1 MLEGGE
7 ENRMETFFVRSW
19 RALALRGTAALA
31 FGLAALVW
39 PAVTLSSLVMVF
51 GTYALADG
59 VLAISGA
66 THQRRPALAW
76 LLAFEGAVGVVAGL
90 AALLWTDATVVAL
103 TRLVA
108 AWALVT
114 GAFELGLAVRLRR
127 RLPVAKWLGAAG
139 ATSLVLGAL
148 AFAWPAATLA
158 VLTRLLAG
166 YALVF
171 GAAVLALALLLR
183 RFEPRRAEQPV

>member
-1 MLEGGE
+1 
-7 ENRMETFFVRSW
+7 MEIFFVRSW
-19 RALALRGTAALA
+19 RAVALRGVAALA
-31 FGLAALVW
+31 FGFAALVW
-39 PAVTLSSLVMVF
+39 PSVTIASLVMVF

-66 THQRRPALAW
+66 THQRRPGLAW
-76 LLAFEGAVGVVAGL
+76 LLALEGVVGVGVGL
-90 AALLWTDATVVAL
+90 AAVLWTDATVMAL
-103 TRLVA
+103 LRLVA

-148 AFAWPAATLA
+148 MFAWPRATLA
-158 VLTRLLAG
+158 MLTLLLAG
-166 YALVF
+166 YAMLF
-171 GAAVLALALLLR
+171 GLTMITLALLLR
-183 RFEPRRAEQPV
+183 RVERPIPGHAEAPRHPRPV

>member
-1 MLEGGE
+1 
-7 ENRMETFFVRSW
+7 MEIFFVRSW
-19 RALALRGTAALA
+19 RAVALRGVAALA
-31 FGLAALVW
+31 FGFAALVW
-39 PAVTLSSLVMVF
+39 PSVTIASLVMVF

-66 THQRRPALAW
+66 THQRRPGLAW
-76 LLAFEGAVGVVAGL
+76 LLALEGVVGVGVGL
-90 AALLWTDATVVAL
+90 AAVLWTDATVMAL
-103 TRLVA
+103 LRLVA

-148 AFAWPAATLA
+148 MFAWPRATLA
-158 VLTRLLAG
+158 MLTLLLAG
-166 YALVF
+166 YAMLF
-171 GAAVLALALLLR
+171 GLTMITLALLLR
-183 RFEPRRAEQPV
+183 RVERPISGHAEAPRHPRPV